1 LFVLP
6 ILLFASKIKDKNEFI
21 FYKGGV

>member
-6 ILLFASKIKDKNEFI
+6 ILLFASKIKDKNESI
-21 FYKGGV
+21 FYQGGV